1 MGRLELEI
9 IIAGGGIGGLTTA
22 MILHDAG
29 HSVRVFEAVSEIKE
43 LGVGINLLPHAVRTL
58 TRLGIRD
65 KVVATGIPTQELAYF
80 NKHGQIIWREHR
92 GISAGYLWP
101 QVSIHRGRFQR
112 LLLDA
117 ATERLGADR
126 VRTDRRFVSFEESA
140 GRVTAHFENRA
151 GEAIEEANGDILI
164 AVDGIHSQA
173 RKLFYPDE
181 GEPQYSGILMW
192 RAVTPAKAFRTG
204 ATMAVIGHSTQR
216 VVAYPISRPDE
227 HGLTE
232 MNWIT
237 HLTRPELLGREDWSR
252 EGKLEDFIGP
262 FESWKYDWLDIP
274 ALCRGA
280 EANYEFPMVDRDPLP
295 RWSFGRVTLLGD
307 AAHPMYPIGSNGAS
321 QAILDAEAI
330 AEALKTHNDPVDA
343 LKAYETTRLPATAAI
358 VTSNRGLGPEV
369 VMQMA
374 EDRAPGGFDNIED
387 VIPREELESIAA
399 QYKQM
404 AGFDKDQLNA
414 RPK

>member
-1 MGRLELEI
+1 MEI

-29 HSVRVFEAVSEIKE
+29 HSVRVFEAVSEIKA

-58 TRLGIRD
+58 TQLGIRD
-65 KVVATGIPTQELAYF
+65 EVVAAGVPTQELAYF
-80 NKHGQIIWREHR
+80 NKHGQLIWREHR

-101 QVSIHRGRFQR
+101 QVSIHRGRFQKI
-112 LLLDA
+112 LLDA
-117 ATERLGADR
+117 ATKKLGADR
-126 VRTDRRFVSFEESA
+126 IQTGHRFVSFEQSDKQ
-140 GRVTAHFENRA
+140 VTARFENRA
-151 GEAIEEANGDILI
+151 GTAIGDATGDVLI

-181 GEPQYSGILMW
+181 GDPQYSGILMW

-204 ATMAVIGHSTQR
+204 ATMAVIGHTTQR
-216 VVAYPISRPDE
+216 MVAYPISRPDE
-227 HGLTE
+227 NGLTE

-237 HLTRPELLGREDWSR
+237 HLTRDELLGREDWSQ

-262 FESWKYDWLDIP
+262 FEDWRYDWLDIP

-295 RWSFGRVTLLGD
+295 QWSFGRVTLLGD

-321 QAILDAEAI
+321 QAILDAETI
-330 AEALKTHNDPVDA
+330 AEALLEHDNPVDA
-343 LKAYETTRLPATAAI
+343 LKAYEAARLPATAKI
-358 VTSNRGLGPEV
+358 VEANRGLGPEV

-374 EDRAPGGFDNIED
+374 EDRAPDGFENIED
-387 VIPREELESIAA
+387 VIPRDELESIAA

-404 AGFDKDQLNA
+404 GGFDKDQLNA
-414 RPK
+414 KPK